1 MKKTNKFLVRFLQAI
16 FYIAVIL
23 STAAV
28 CGIFLSIALQ
38 SLLLGYIGTGI
49 VLILCLVLAWKLP
62 VKLFDLD

>member
-1 MKKTNKFLVRFLQAI
+1 MKITNKFLVRFLQAI

-28 CGIFLSIALQ
+28 CGIFLAILLH

-49 VLILCLVLAWKLP
+49 VLLMCLFLAWKFPTRML
-62 VKLFDLD
+62 DLD